1 MSLKNAGHA
10 TSNELI
16 WLHKIEERLHKNP
29 YDVNA
34 LIELGFLY
42 IEPLHDPKQALA
54 TLEYAIGLAPDNVDA
69 HFWLAKTLYHDHFR
83 NADAKKLLTQA
94 LIIDPSRADCYDL
107 LASVLRKRL
116 VTATPSQAT
125 NHACCF
131 ALLSLLA

>member
-83 NADAKKLLTQA
+83 NAEMLKESFGREK
-94 LIIDPSRADCYDL
+94 
-107 LASVLRKRL
+107 
-116 VTATPSQAT
+116 
-125 NHACCF
+125 
-131 ALLSLLA
+131 ALLMVQAAAGAEPGCPRCPILLKQISDL